1 MVRIHVGQGKERKT
15 WILNEDLLCDRVNY
29 FRAGFKS
36 DFKEGKHKQ
45 MDLPEDDPSAFG
57 KVVDGIYKRFLD
69 CPEHQPTWASS
80 SPSLSIKP
88 IETEHQVLW
97 CKVWIMADKLGM
109 TDLAC
114 QTILQYRR
122 CLENSTI
129 TIGPTVINF
138 VYENTLEGSDLREL
152 LFHRAMQQFY
162 DSSKEPD
169 LKGLG
174 DVTAGNYTFNGEM
187 LLRVGGI

>member
-1 MVRIHVGQGKERKT
+1 
-15 WILNEDLLCDRVNY
+15 
-29 FRAGFKS
+29 
-36 DFKEGKHKQ
+36 

-57 KVVDGIYKRFLD
+57 KVVDGIYKQFLD
-69 CPEHQPTWASS
+69 CSEHQPTWAFSS
-80 SPSLSIKP
+80 RSLSIRP
-88 IETEHQVLW
+88 IETAHQVLW

-129 TIGPTVINF
+129 TIGPMVINF

-152 LFHRAMQQFY
+152 LFHRAMQQFS

-174 DVTAGNYTFNGEM
+174 DVTAGNNTFNGEM
-187 LLRVGGI
+187 LLRVGGHIKVSRNGCKLRNCSLHDDVYGEWAKQNGVAVGWGRGAW